1 MSKLRSVSTA
11 FWSDTFIE
19 ELSPNEKL
27 LFLYLITNDK
37 TNMLGIYELSIKKM
51 SFDTGIDKDII
62 LKALKK
68 FESLS
73 KVKYVKNHI
82 VLVNFMKHQNYNTNM
97 KKSAIDIYNELPNE
111 LKNSELSI
119 SKDNPLEGFERLSN
133 HYGMVS
139 KEEVEL
145 EYEIEE
151 EKEGK
156 EEIKDTPSAFSFYY
170 ELLKLGAEKQLV
182 SDWLAVRKKKK
193 LTNTETALKGFL
205 KQVDKSGNTLNDVL
219 TKCIE
224 KSWGG
229 FEADWYKKEKRTEEK
244 IRMF

>member
-68 FESLS
+68 FEILS

-145 EYEIEE
+145 ELEYEIEE
-151 EKEGK
+151 EK
-156 EEIKDTPSAFSFYY
+156 EIKDTPSAFSFYY

-182 SDWLAVRKKKK
+182 SDWLLVRKKKK

-205 KQVDKSGNTLNDVL
+205 KQVEKSGYSINEVL
-219 TKCIE
+219 VKCIE

-229 FEADWYKKEKRTEEK
+229 FEAEWYKKEKRTVEK
-244 IRMF
+244 IKMF